1 MRKMTKMLLCT
12 MVFTMVFGV
21 PAFAGSWELKSIRGW
36 RYLQDDG
43 SYAANGWSFIN
54 GVYYC
59 FDEEGYMFAG
69 EATPDGYF
77 VGLDGAWLPGQAPA
91 DLSAGT
97 YHAVQDVSYSN
108 MWVPGIDEYQ
118 VSESLHSGEGLD
130 LVLTAGSTSN
140 SFRYLLDSGTG
151 TLTKTA
157 VGRYTAENAEDSE
170 YTDYWV
176 KSVSVSN
183 DYIFVGTS
191 GEGDGAWCDAIMFK
205 K

>member
-12 MVFTMVFGV
+12 MVFTMLFGV

-108 MWVPGIDEYQ
+108 MWEPGINDYQ
-118 VSESLHSGEGLD
+118 VSESLYSGEGLD
-130 LVLTAGSTSN
+130 LVLTAGSTSD

-176 KSVSVSN
+176 RKVYVSN

-191 GEGDGAWCDAIMFK
+191 GEGDGAWCDTIMYK

>member
-1 MRKMTKMLLCT
+1 
-12 MVFTMVFGV
+12 
-21 PAFAGSWELKSIRGW
+21 
-36 RYLQDDG
+36 
-43 SYAANGWSFIN
+43 
-54 GVYYC
+54 
-59 FDEEGYMFAG
+59 
-69 EATPDGYF
+69 
-77 VGLDGAWLPGQAPA
+77 
-91 DLSAGT
+91 
-97 YHAVQDVSYSN
+97 
-108 MWVPGIDEYQ
+108 MWVPGIDDYQ

-183 DYIFVGTS
+183 DYIFVGTF
-191 GEGDGAWCDAIMFK
+191 GEGDGAWCDTIMYK

>member
-1 MRKMTKMLLCT
+1 MI
-12 MVFTMVFGV
+12 FTMVSGV
-21 PAFAGSWELKSIRGW
+21 PAFAGSWEMKSIRGW

-108 MWVPGIDEYQ
+108 MWVPGIDDYQ

-130 LVLTAGSTSN
+130 LVLTAGSI
-140 SFRYLLDSGTG
+140 YP
-151 TLTKTA
+151 A
-157 VGRYTAENAEDSE
+157 PP
-170 YTDYWV
+170 
-176 KSVSVSN
+176 
-183 DYIFVGTS
+183 
-191 GEGDGAWCDAIMFK
+191 
-205 K
+205 

>member
-1 MRKMTKMLLCT
+1 

-108 MWVPGIDEYQ
+108 MWVPGLDAYQ
-118 VSESLHSGEGLD
+118 VSEPLHS
-130 LVLTAGSTSN
+130 
-140 SFRYLLDSGTG
+140 G

-183 DYIFVGTS
+183 DYIFVGTF
-191 GEGDGAWCDAIMFK
+191 GEGDGAWCDTIMYK

>member
-1 MRKMTKMLLCT
+1 
-12 MVFTMVFGV
+12 
-21 PAFAGSWELKSIRGW
+21 
-36 RYLQDDG
+36 
-43 SYAANGWSFIN
+43 
-54 GVYYC
+54 
-59 FDEEGYMFAG
+59 MFAG

-108 MWVPGIDEYQ
+108 MWVPGLDDYQ

-183 DYIFVGTS
+183 DYIFVGTF
-191 GEGDGAWCDAIMFK
+191 GEGDGAWCDTIMYK